1 MVVVSGLVEL
11 RRPSEWL
18 GAGKR
23 SEEDSLWS
31 FSPNER
37 IQLGSRWIP
46 SQSPDRA
53 SELVCSNP

>member
-1 MVVVSGLVEL
+1 VEILAEGDHVNELMVVVSGLVEL

-31 FSPNER
+31 FSPNEK
-37 IQLGSRWIP
+37 IQLGSRLI
-46 SQSPDRA
+46 SP
-53 SELVCSNP
+53 